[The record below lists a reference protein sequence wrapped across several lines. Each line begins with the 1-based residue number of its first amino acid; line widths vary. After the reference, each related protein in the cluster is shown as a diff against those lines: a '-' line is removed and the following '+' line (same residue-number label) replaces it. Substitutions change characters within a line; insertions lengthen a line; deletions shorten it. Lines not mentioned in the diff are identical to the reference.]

1 MRKVD
6 FVPRFLP
13 EHIGSTGCRGRDGD
27 MNIGGLSAGMVRVR
41 FIFSTLDCRSAELL
55 RIIVVE
61 RSGIRGRKIVFAITI
76 SMPLQDISQKRGLA
90 AHLHKSSG

>member
-41 FIFSTLDCRSAELL
+41 FIFSTLDCCSPELL

-61 RSGIRGRKIVFAITI
+61 RSFVGGRKIVLAITI
-76 SMPLQDISQKRGLA
+76 STPSQDISQKRGLT
-90 AHLHKSSG
+90 AHLGPK